1 MNLSNVSVGIAF
13 LAGMASFLS
22 PCVFALVPAYVGYL
36 GGRVAGAGKQ
46 ANPWITFSHGIF
58 FALGFSLVFIVLGFI
73 ASAIGGLVATTSTN
87 LEIWLTRIG
96 GIIVIIF
103 GLHMIG
109 VFRISF
115 LEYDTR
121 KQSSPDTRLGY
132 LASLL
137 MGIIFAAGWSPCVG
151 PILGSILTMAFTG
164 GSITE
169 GIVLLSAYS
178 AGLAIPFLYVSVNL
192 GLVTLVISRFGK
204 LMRYVEI
211 ATGVLLIFLGV
222 FLIFG
227 WFGKLNA
234 QFSAIGSFFEVTD
247 EVAIGRIIFIVI
259 LSLLILGLIP
269 AYIAHKK
276 GRSFRDWWFFGF
288 SLLPIALP
296 MALVINPKEE
306 QPLEENKTQNQESDN
321 PDH

>member
-1 MNLSNVSVGIAF
+1 MNLSNVSVFFAFFAGI
-13 LAGMASFLS
+13 ASFLS
-22 PCVFALVPAYVGYL
+22 PCVFSLVPAYIGYL
-36 GGRVAGAGKQ
+36 GGRTASAGKQ

-87 LEIWLTRIG
+87 LETWLTRIG

-132 LASLL
+132 FASLL
-137 MGIIFAAGWSPCVG
+137 MGIVFAAGWSPCVG
-151 PILGSILTMAFTG
+151 PILGSILTMAFSG
-164 GSITE
+164 GSILE
-169 GIVLLSAYS
+169 GVVLLSAYS
-178 AGLAIPFLYVSVNL
+178 AGLAIPFLYVSVNI
-192 GLVTLVISRFGK
+192 GLVTFVISRYGK
-204 LMRYVEI
+204 LMRYIEI
-211 ATGVLLIFLGV
+211 ATGILLIFLGV

-227 WFGKLNA
+227 WYGKLNA
-234 QFSAIGSFFEVTD
+234 QFSAIGTFFNITD
-247 EVAIGRIIFIVI
+247 EVAIGRIIFVVL

-269 AYIAHKK
+269 AYIAYKK
-276 GRSFRDWWFFGF
+276 GRKFLDWWFFGF
-288 SLLPIALP
+288 SLFPIALP
-296 MALVINPKEE
+296 MALVIGTKEKE
-306 QPLEENKTQNQESDN
+306 PIEEIEPQMPESDETI
-321 PDH
+321 H